1 MNEGEQSSSVR
12 MEYLMTAYNY
22 SMQNKKWTQAQKL
35 ASLMNIEAG
44 YGAETAYYLADAFYM
59 SGKLERAIDCL
70 APFFNSPTDG
80 SIAVSDRSSSLTP
93 EAVYLYA
100 LCCFGKE
107 RYSDVVA
114 ALYPR
119 PRNSGSRPDSM
130 FKLDRIDSVVH
141 GAAGLELLGNALER
155 LGDRSGALECY
166 TRCVDLNPMMF
177 EAYER
182 LSSLSFDNRKT
193 IIPPQ
198 RFAKAHLSDDAFTKS
213 GIKPATAPTNPPSI
227 MTSTP
232 VKQRPSSSRR
242 ALSPPSISKPP
253 LHPSMKPTPLHSVNS
268 GSSVG
273 QIVQT
278 MAAAVH
284 ALNGFDANVVVDI
297 ISRLPVAYQ
306 ESGWIQ
312 SMIGKAMLDAGR
324 FEEAEASF
332 GKALRA
338 DPFGAA
344 DEYIDLYS
352 SVLWQLR
359 KEKELA
365 HLCRHGINTANRA
378 TCPKLWVAV
387 GNSFSLQKESEHA
400 IRFLNRAVQI
410 DPNYA
415 YAHVL
420 IGHEMFGQDKFDKAK
435 QCYNRALEIDPRNFN
450 AYWGLGQVYAKQE
463 ELVNAKYQFIKA
475 LEINP
480 KSSTVRYSLASVAMG
495 LRENDLAYQQLSLAY
510 ELNPRNIP
518 ALCQKGMIEMTV
530 FRKLDVAKDTLEKAQ
545 ALQPA
550 EPVIYVLLGKIY
562 AAEGQRE
569 KAMKCYNEALEI
581 LRGAKDNYGIKQCI
595 EELDFFASPTDTQ

>member
-1 MNEGEQSSSVR
+1 
-12 MEYLMTAYNY
+12 MTAYNY
-22 SMQNKKWTQAQKL
+22 SMQNKKWTQAQKW
-35 ASLMNIEAG
+35 ASLMNIETGFA
-44 YGAETAYYLADAFYM
+44 ADSAYLLADAFYM
-59 SGKLERAIDCL
+59 NGKLERAIDCL
-70 APFFNSPTDG
+70 SPFVNSSGESVGT
-80 SIAVSDRSSSLTP
+80 VLDRSSALSS
-93 EAVYLYA
+93 EGVYLFA

-107 RYSDVVA
+107 KYSEVVS

-119 PRNSGSRPDSM
+119 PRSSGSRPDSL
-130 FKLDRIDSVVH
+130 FKLDRIDTVVH
-141 GAAGLELLGNALER
+141 GAAGHEILGMALER

-182 LSSLSFDNRKT
+182 LSALSFDNRKAV
-193 IIPPQ
+193 IPPY
-198 RFAKAHLSDDAFTKS
+198 RFAKTHLSEDAVS
-213 GIKPATAPTNPPSI
+213 RSSPKPSSAFATSTGANPPSI
-227 MTSTP
+227 MTNTP
-232 VKQRPSSSRR
+232 AKQRPSSNSRR

-253 LHPSMKPTPLHSVNS
+253 LHPATRTTPSHPGFAG
-268 GSSVG
+268 GSIIQV
-273 QIVQT
+273 VQT
-278 MAAAVH
+278 IAAAVH

-297 ISRLPVAYQ
+297 ISRLPMAYQ
-306 ESGWIQ
+306 ESSWVQ
-312 SMIGKAMLDAGR
+312 SIIGRAMLDAGR
-324 FEEAEASF
+324 FGEAESAF
-332 GKALRA
+332 GKALSA
-338 DPFGAA
+338 DPFGAT

-365 HLCRHGINTANRA
+365 HLCRHGFNTANRA
-378 TCPKLWVAV
+378 SSPRLWVAV

-400 IRFLNRAVQI
+400 IRFLNRAIQI

-420 IGHEMFGQDKFDKAK
+420 IGHEFFGQDKFDKAK
-435 QCYNRALEIDPRNFN
+435 QCYTKALELDPRNFN
-450 AYWGLGQVYAKQE
+450 AYWGLGQIYAKQE

-480 KSSTVRYSLASVAMG
+480 KSSTVRYSLATVAMG

-510 ELNPRNIP
+510 ELNPRNVP
-518 ALCQKGMIEMTV
+518 ALCQKGMIEMTI
-530 FRKLDVAKDTLEKAQ
+530 FRKLDIAKDTLEKAL

-595 EELDFFASPTDTQ
+595 EELDFFASPTESQ